1 MENNSNNTI
10 NSQTEYIP
18 QPHPVRRDEHKAVNT
33 KSSIRLAIIDLSL
46 FLGGILLMGIAAVFF
61 YALGALCEESEV
73 LFSIVYVVS
82 GIIFMI
88 GNASYLASFILMII
102 LRVRDKK
109 NVIGLILMIL
119 HIIIFAVILVLC
131 IISVLIIGA
140 FGCAAVMAVQ
150 FMEDLVRSCPMN

>member
-1 MENNSNNTI
+1 MENNSNNPI
-10 NSQTEYIP
+10 NLQTEHVP
-18 QPHPVRRDEHKAVNT
+18 QPYPAKKGAQKEVNT
-33 KSSIRLAIIDLSL
+33 KSSKRLAIIDLSL
-46 FLGGILLMGIAAVFF
+46 FLGGILLVGIATVSF

-73 LFSIVYVVS
+73 LFGIVFVVS

-119 HIIIFAVILVLC
+119 HIIIFVVILVLC

-140 FGCAAVMAVQ
+140 FGCAAVVVVQ
-150 FMEDLVRSCPMN
+150 SMEALVRSCPMN

>member
-1 MENNSNNTI
+1 MENNSNNPI
-10 NSQTEYIP
+10 NLQTEHVP
-18 QPHPVRRDEHKAVNT
+18 QPYPAKKGAQKEVNT
-33 KSSIRLAIIDLSL
+33 KSSKRLAIIDLSL
-46 FLGGILLMGIAAVFF
+46 FLGGILLVGIATVSF

-73 LFSIVYVVS
+73 LFGIVFVVS

-119 HIIIFAVILVLC
+119 HIIIFVVILVLC

-140 FGCAAVMAVQ
+140 FGCAAVVIVQ